1 MGSRLGRRLTVAF
14 IVVGAGSALLTALLV
29 NVAFGNRFDAYQD
42 QQRQSRE
49 RQLATAFTAVYDP
62 GQEWQVERLDG
73 LAPLVAM
80 AGAEVRLVDDAGR
93 FVWSLGNAQMGSEM
107 AQMHRDMTSAGPL
120 LPPERVSLD
129 VDGEP
134 VGALLIS
141 LPRGTVPLADSEFR
155 SAVNRLL
162 IVGGLV
168 AGALSI
174 GMGLVITRRTLRPI
188 TALTHAAQDL
198 RAGDRSRRTAVEGN
212 DEIAQMAQAFNELVD
227 SLERE
232 DAVRRA
238 FAADV
243 AHELRTPLAVLRS
256 QVEAVQDHMVE
267 PDQALFGSLHDET
280 LRLGRLVA
288 DLETMT
294 SADSAEFDLHPSPL
308 DLAGVVSGAVAGLG
322 HRFEEER
329 LRIVTRTDPI
339 LVSGDETR
347 LRQVVTNLLSN
358 ALKFVPPGGEIVIS
372 TRRVGPWAELTVSDD
387 GPGISTED
395 LDRIFDRFYRGRQ
408 VRTGGSGIGLA
419 VVAALVRAHGGEVSA
434 GNQPTGG
441 ACFRARLPVWDAP
454 SQTSTLSG
462 RLTLDDGSPTSR
474 DRADVDQSA

>member
-1 MGSRLGRRLTVAF
+1 MGSRLGRRLTAAF

-29 NVAFGNRFDAYQD
+29 NLAFGTQFDAYQD
-42 QQRQSRE
+42 EQRQSRE
-49 RQLATAFTAVYDP
+49 RQLASAFTAAYVP
-62 GQEWQVERLDG
+62 GQGWQLERLDS
-73 LAPLVAM
+73 LAPSVAM
-80 AGAEVRLVDDAGR
+80 AGADVRLVDDGGR
-93 FVWSLGNAQMGSEM
+93 LVWSPGDAQMGSAM
-107 AQMHRDMTSAGPL
+107 AQMYRDMTSVGPL
-120 LPPERVSLD
+120 LPRQRISLE
-129 VDGEP
+129 VGGEP

-141 LPRGTVPLADSEFR
+141 LPRGAVPLADREFR

-162 IVGGLV
+162 VVGGLV
-168 AGALSI
+168 AGALSV

-198 RAGDRSRRTAVEGN
+198 RAGDRSRRTTVEGN
-212 DEIAQMAQAFNELVD
+212 DEIAQMAQAFNELGD

-232 DAVRRA
+232 DEVRRA

-256 QVEAVQDHMVE
+256 QVEAVQDRIVE

-294 SADSAEFDLHPSPL
+294 SADSAEFDLHPALL

-329 LRIVTRTDPI
+329 LRLVIRTDP
-339 LVSGDETR
+339 VPVWGDETR
-347 LRQVVTNLLSN
+347 LRQVVTNLLTN
-358 ALKFVPPGGEIVIS
+358 ALKFVPPGGAVVMA
-372 TRRVGPWAELTVSDD
+372 TRRLGPWAELTICDD
-387 GPGISTED
+387 GPGISAED
-395 LDRIFDRFYRGRQ
+395 LDRIFERFYRGRQ

-419 VVAALVRAHGGEVSA
+419 VVAALVRAHGGEVA
-434 GNQPTGG
+434 AFNQPTGG
-441 ACFRARLPVWDAP
+441 ACFRVRIPVWEAEIGTP
-454 SQTSTLSG
+454 A
-462 RLTLDDGSPTSR
+462 LT
-474 DRADVDQSA
+474 

>member
-1 MGSRLGRRLTVAF
+1 MASRLGQRLTVAF

-29 NVAFGNRFDAYQD
+29 NVAFGNRFDAYQE
-42 QQRQSRE
+42 QQRQARE
-49 RQLATAFTAVYDP
+49 RQLASAFTAAYDP
-62 GQEWQVERLDG
+62 SQGWQVERLDS

-80 AGAEVRLVDDAGR
+80 AGAEVRLDDDAGR
-93 FVWSLGNAQMGSEM
+93 FVWSLGNAQMGPEM

-129 VDGEP
+129 VRGEP

-141 LPRGTVPLADSEFR
+141 LPQGTVPVADKEFR

-168 AGALSI
+168 AGALSV

-188 TALTHAAQDL
+188 TALTDAARDL
-198 RAGDRSRRTAVEGN
+198 RAGDRSRRTTVEGN

-232 DAVRRA
+232 DEVRRA

-256 QVEAVQDHMVE
+256 QLEAVQDGVIE
-267 PDQALFGSLHDET
+267 PGTALFGSLHDET

-288 DLETMT
+288 DLEMMT
-294 SADSAEFDLHPSPL
+294 SADSAEFDLHPSPV

-322 HRFEEER
+322 HRFDEER
-329 LRIVTRTDPI
+329 LQLVSRTRPVV
-339 LVSGDETR
+339 VSGDKSR
-347 LRQVVTNLLSN
+347 LQQVVTNLLTN
-358 ALKFVPPGGEIVIS
+358 ALKFVPPGGAVVIS
-372 TRRVGPWAELTVSDD
+372 TQRVGPWAELTICDD

-395 LDRIFDRFYRGRQ
+395 LDRIFERFYRGHQ

-419 VVAALVRAHGGEVSA
+419 VVAALVQAHGGEVTAS
-434 GNQPTGG
+434 NQPNGG
-441 ACFRARLPVWDAP
+441 ACFRVRLPVSDAEIA
-454 SQTSTLSG
+454 
-462 RLTLDDGSPTSR
+462 SPVPT
-474 DRADVDQSA
+474 